1 MPKKKTDAQLFREWK
16 IYSPTFRKKNLRYQN
31 PIEKGIYWYWFSL
44 DVRQRDVENF
54 GVCISCGKPITV
66 DTAQAGHFIAAS
78 VGGRDLLFDPR
89 NVNAECGR
97 CNAFD
102 EGHLLGYE
110 RRLDERYGPG
120 TAQELKDRY
129 WQYKE
134 SKIPLKDWKGSE
146 YADMIRA
153 LKSYQQA
160 ELHDA
165 EHE

>member
-1 MPKKKTDAQLFREWK
+1 MPKKKTDAERLREWGITK
-16 IYSPTFRKKNLRYQN
+16 PTFRKKHLRYQN
-31 PIEKGIYWYWFSL
+31 PFEKGVYWYWFSIE
-44 DVRQRDVENF
+44 VRTRDVETH

-110 RRLDERYGPG
+110 RRLDERYGKG
-120 TAQELKDRY
+120 TAQGLKDRY

-134 SKIPLKDWKGSE
+134 SQTPLKDWKGSE
-146 YADMIRA
+146 YADMIRS
-153 LKSYQQA
+153 LKCYQQWVQQNA
-160 ELHDA
+160 TQE
-165 EHE
+165 